1 VAARQGIATLLAI
14 VAGLLAVAAAACWA
28 LSHGIVDEQAFGDR
42 AVAALDRDAVRSAIA
57 AEIDAEVQP
66 HVPAS
71 AASPS
76 QVRTIVDRA
85 VAGAS
90 FERVVRDGAITINRA
105 LFHADGRHA
114 TLRVNLAEVLRPSSP
129 QLARLVGNRDVTV
142 VSLDAGRALDR
153 TSRAADLVS
162 TLALVLPF
170 FAAAALIG
178 AVLLAGRRALGAAG
192 VAVAAGGALLLAGL
206 LVARAHV
213 DDAIALTGATAAQ
226 ARAAAHGIWDSYAA
240 DLRTIAIVAIVAG
253 LLVAAV
259 GLWPRRVS
267 R

>member
-14 VAGLLAVAAAACWA
+14 VSGLLAVAAAACWA

-42 AVAALDRDAVRSAIA
+42 AVAALDRDAVQRAIS
-57 AEIDAEVQP
+57 AEIYAEVQP

-71 AASPS
+71 AASPA
-76 QVRTIVDRA
+76 QVRAIVDRA
-85 VAGAS
+85 VGGAS
-90 FERVVRDGAITINRA
+90 FQRVFREGAITINRA
-105 LFHADGRHA
+105 LFHSDGTDA
-114 TLRVNLAEVLRPSSP
+114 TLRINLAQVLRPSSP
-129 QLARLVGNRDVTV
+129 QLAQVVGDRDVTV
-142 VSLDAGRALDR
+142 ISLHAGRVLGR
-153 TSRAADLVS
+153 TSRAADVVS

-178 AVLLAGRRALGAAG
+178 ALLLGGRRALAGAG

-213 DDAIALTGATAAQ
+213 DDAVALTGAPVALARDAA
-226 ARAAAHGIWDSYAA
+226 RGIGDSYAA
-240 DLRTIAIVAIVAG
+240 DLRTIAIVALVAG
-253 LLVAAV
+253 LLIAAV
-259 GLWPRRVS
+259 GLWPRRLS